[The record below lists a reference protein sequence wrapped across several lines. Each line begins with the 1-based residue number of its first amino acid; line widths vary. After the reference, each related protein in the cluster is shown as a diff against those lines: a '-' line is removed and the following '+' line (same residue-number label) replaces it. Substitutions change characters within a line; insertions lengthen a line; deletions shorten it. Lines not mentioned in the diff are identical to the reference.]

1 MSGRRITP
9 ELTGSDDVQSAILT
23 QDGSTVV
30 ASVIYDGPGHLGRG
44 TIVGGD
50 SRSLRADRAPLRRLL
65 AERAEY
71 SPDSGHPGWFIG
83 VCDLA
88 AADATG
94 SHLLVSCDRFGR
106 LDHGRFTVLRGS
118 APQAAVAAA
127 W

>member
-44 TIVGGD
+44 TIVGGIAD
-50 SRSLRADRAPLRRLL
+50 LSARTGRRCAGCWPSARSTRRIRVTL
-65 AERAEY
+65 AG
-71 SPDSGHPGWFIG
+71 SSGCATSQRLTRP
-83 VCDLA
+83 A
-88 AADATG
+88 AI
-94 SHLLVSCDRFGR
+94 C
-106 LDHGRFTVLRGS
+106 
-118 APQAAVAAA
+118 